1 MQKLLET
8 NYHVVSM
15 LGKIIVF
22 KCIILYVLLNYF
34 NLTQRNQWY
43 PFLSWKTSKPKLCM
57 SIYKKQS
64 TFKAHLCNTKQIHI
78 KKNIFILTRLKNGL
92 S

>member
-22 KCIILYVLLNYF
+22 KCIILYVLSNYF